1 MSIEPIS
8 FSTALLALL
17 WRKNP
22 AAPADLFGLA
32 GELAKASESGDVCV
46 VVPERTDITAW
57 LDSGLVGVA
66 GSFTPLI
73 VSQQRLYLARYHQ
86 YEARLAE
93 QLLALAADAPPVP
106 DAVQLAALLQT
117 FFAKSAKSTEN
128 PNHKS
133 DQQTDWQ
140 MVAVAAAMYQR
151 LTVISGGPG
160 TGKTTTLIKLLALLQ
175 ITAAQPRTLS
185 AAQPLRILLAAP
197 TGKAAMRMQ
206 EAIRKGKAELLQKS
220 LLTSEIAA
228 QIPDTASTLHRLL
241 KNKLNS
247 VQFHHT
253 AAQPLLLDVLVLD
266 EASMIDLA
274 LMSKLVDALPPHG
287 RLILLGDKDQL
298 SSVEAGAVMG
308 DLCAGAG
315 LSPAFAAQL
324 SELTGQHI
332 EAGFSESKLGDHV
345 MTLQKSYRFSGV
357 IGDLARAIN
366 GGDLRKL
373 NELLAKATTDA
384 SAPLTWYNS
393 NPAQQAGDL
402 IAPLLE
408 GYADFFA
415 AIAMFSG
422 DATPADVFK
431 AFDAFRV
438 LSPIRHGAA
447 SVSRVN
453 ALIETQLTKR
463 GLRMNDQ
470 VWYAGRPVLVPQNLY
485 ELDLYNGDIGLTLPD
500 ETGKLWVHFPSS
512 DGDTRKVAPARLPA
526 VETAFAM
533 TVHKSQGS
541 EFGHVML
548 LLPSP
553 ADGSAGHL
561 SRELVYTAITRAR
574 DKVSLW
580 GEANVIASASRKGV
594 ARQSGLAL
602 RLMAI

>member
-1 MSIEPIS
+1 MSIEQLD
-8 FSTALLALL
+8 FSTALVDLL
-17 WRKNP
+17 RRKNP
-22 AAPADLFGLA
+22 AAPADLLGLA
-32 GELAKASESGDVCV
+32 AELAKASERGDVCV
-46 VVPERTDITAW
+46 AVPQRTDIAAW
-57 LDSGLVGVA
+57 LQSGLVGEA

-93 QLLALAADAPPVP
+93 QLLALAASAPPAP
-106 DAVQLAALLQT
+106 DAAQLTALLHT
-117 FFAKSAKSTEN
+117 FFASSAEN
-128 PNHKS
+128 P
-133 DQQTDWQ
+133 DWQ
-140 MVAVAAAMYQR
+140 KVAVAAALHQR

-175 ITAAQPRTLS
+175 ITAAQPPQGTS
-185 AAQPLRILLAAP
+185 AQPLRILLAAP

-206 EAIRKGKAELLQKS
+206 EAIRKGKAELQQQG
-220 LLTSEIAA
+220 LLTAEIAA

-253 AAQPLLLDVLVLD
+253 AQQPLLLDVLVLD

-315 LSPAFAAQL
+315 LSPQFAAQL
-324 SELTGQHI
+324 SQLTGQHI
-332 EAGFSESKLGDHV
+332 EAGFSDSKLGDHV

-366 GGDLRKL
+366 SGDLRKL
-373 NELLAKATTDA
+373 STLLAKAKLEV

-393 NPAQQAGDL
+393 NPAQQGGDL
-402 IAPLLE
+402 IAPLME

-415 AIAMFSG
+415 AIAS
-422 DATPADVFK
+422 DTTPLDVFK

-453 ALIETQLTKR
+453 ALIETQLVKR
-463 GLRMNDQ
+463 GLRMSDQ

-500 ETGKLWVHFPSS
+500 ESGKLWVHFPNA
-512 DGDTRKVAPARLPA
+512 DGGTRKVAPARLPA

-541 EFGHVML
+541 EFGHVLL

-553 ADGSAGHL
+553 ADGSAGYL

-574 DKVSLW
+574 SKVSLW
-580 GEANVIASASRKGV
+580 GEESVIASASRKGV
-594 ARQSGLAL
+594 ARQSGLAQ
-602 RLMAI
+602 RLMTSWG